1 MQNTPPELIGYSL
14 VLSSSHE
21 IKVNISLQVS
31 LENPEFPISLLKHV
45 NSPTIFLF
53 HFSPHTQLGKII
65 ESVDQTQGVR
75 FLFPLDTGKR
85 IKSEG

>member
-1 MQNTPPELIGYSL
+1 M
-14 VLSSSHE
+14 
-21 IKVNISLQVS
+21 KVNINLQVS